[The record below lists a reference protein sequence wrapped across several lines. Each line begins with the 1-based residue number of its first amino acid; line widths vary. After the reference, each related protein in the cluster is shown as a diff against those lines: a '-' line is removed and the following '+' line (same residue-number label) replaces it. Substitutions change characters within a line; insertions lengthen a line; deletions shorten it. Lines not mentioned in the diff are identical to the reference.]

1 MTHVSEEPHL
11 RPLLDTDVC
20 VCVCVCVCVV
30 CACGVCG
37 VCVCVCQPR
46 LWTWES
52 IWRSLGSFALRP
64 DVTSV
69 KRAMTSP
76 LLMSNT
82 STWW

>member
-1 MTHVSEEPHL
+1 MTHVSEEPHM
-11 RPLLDTDVC
+11 RPLLDTDD
-20 VCVCVCVCVV
+20 
-30 CACGVCG
+30 
-37 VCVCVCQPR
+37 CVCVCQPR

-52 IWRSLGSFALRP
+52 IWRSLGSFALKP

>member
-1 MTHVSEEPHL
+1 MTHVSDEPHL
-11 RPLLDTDVC
+11 RPLLDTVD
-20 VCVCVCVCVV
+20 
-30 CACGVCG
+30 CAC

>member
-11 RPLLDTDVC
+11 RPLLDTDDC
-20 VCVCVCVCVV
+20 VCVCVRVC
-30 CACGVCG
+30 